1 MKRRFLLLISFL
13 TVTISAA
20 NAQDHIYSQ
29 FFNSPVY
36 LNPALTGQ
44 FEGDLR
50 MNMIYRQQYSAVG
63 NLNYLTASVD
73 YNLPRTGGGVGLM
86 FNRSNE
92 GTAYFVQNSVAGT
105 YAYSIGSDSYVLSF
119 GLQAGIANRSVDYS
133 KLVFADQIDPSSGY
147 IPGSATSAEA
157 PVFNNRYYFDA
168 GAGVNLVMG
177 NFMAG
182 GALQHINQPNQSF
195 TGTPS
200 PLPMRAT
207 VHLSYKLDLNPYDNY
222 DESEK
227 SYIIPSVVYYKQAN
241 AATMSAGMQYKRR
254 AVSAGLWYRTDGQ
267 GAPNAVVLS
276 FVFDLFVHKDT
287 GEKFRFGLSHDA
299 SVSKIGYSNTSG
311 TSEGSL
317 GYETSIP
324 NRDNSYNKFEGS
336 TRCYS
341 FY

>member
-13 TVTISAA
+13 TVTIGAS
-20 NAQDHIYSQ
+20 AQDHIYSQ

-44 FEGDLR
+44 FDGDLR
-50 MNMIYRQQYSAVG
+50 TNMIYRQQYSAVG

-73 YNLPRTGGGVGLM
+73 YNLRSTGGGVGLM

-92 GTAYFVQNSVAGT
+92 GTAYFVQNSVAAT
-105 YAYSIGSDSYVLSF
+105 YAYSIGSDDYVLSF
-119 GLQAGIANRSVDYS
+119 GLQAGVANRSVDYS
-133 KLVFADQIDPSSGY
+133 KLVFADQIDPTSGY
-147 IPGSATSAEA
+147 MPGSTTSAEA
-157 PVFNNRYYFDA
+157 PAFNNRYYFDA

-177 NFMAG
+177 NFMG
-182 GALQHINQPNQSF
+182 GAALQHINQPDQSF

-200 PLPMRAT
+200 PLPMRGT
-207 VHLSYKLDLNPYDNY
+207 VHLSYKVDLDPYNNY

-227 SYIIPSVVYYKQAN
+227 SYIIPSIVYYKQGN
-241 AATMSAGMQYKRR
+241 AATMSAGAQYKRR
-254 AVSAGLWYRTDGQ
+254 NVSAGLWYRSDGQ

-276 FVFDLFVHKDT
+276 LVFDLFVHKDT

-299 SVSKIGYSNTSG
+299 SISKIGYSNTSG

-324 NRDNSYNKFEGS
+324 SRDGYNKFEGS